1 MARSYPPRVRVKR
14 RANGTLYLWWT
25 EGGKTRR
32 ESARTAKHA
41 DAEQLAREKEL
52 ELASVSWARPRR
64 VSFHQAARTWLED
77 RSAARYGLDPKTLR
91 GYRAMVDLV
100 LEAAPR
106 GLRADQV
113 SPAHVR
119 DLLGRLEER
128 GLAPVTIRRYH
139 VALSMLFRW
148 LQRQGSVSR
157 NPVGAVDPPRVPA
170 STRRAAGAAEVNA
183 IQAAAAAELLEP
195 RRRAAQKR
203 QAQTVADLV
212 TALWFSGLRSIEAFR
227 LTWEDVDLDRAT
239 WTIRSPKNKG
249 GTVVLP
255 VHREVGAMLRRR
267 RLLGQP
273 GPFQGP
279 GDREAW
285 RKFKARHPE
294 LEQRHLHA
302 LRHSF
307 VTRMVETGNLAAAR
321 HTARHRTPEM
331 TDLYTHVGPETFRAA
346 LEALG

>member
-25 EGGKTRR
+25 EHGKTRK
-32 ESARTAKHA
+32 ESARTNKVGDA
-41 DAEQLAREKEL
+41 DRLAREKEL

-64 VSFHQAARTWLED
+64 VTFHQAVCTWFED
-77 RSAARYGLDPKTLR
+77 RSAPRYGLDPKTLR
-91 GYRAMVDLV
+91 GYRAAVELV
-100 LEAAPR
+100 LDTAPR

-119 DLLGRLEER
+119 ELMGSLEER
-128 GLAPVTIRRYH
+128 GLAAVTIRRYH
-139 VALSMLFRW
+139 VALSMIFHW

-157 NPVGAVDPPRVPA
+157 NPVTAVDPPRVPA
-170 STRRAAGAAEVNA
+170 STRTAASSEEFQAILDAAGAE
-183 IQAAAAAELLEP
+183 QANP
-195 RRRAAQKR
+195 SRRASQKR

-212 TALWFSGLRSIEAFR
+212 TALWFSGLRSIEALR
-227 LTWEDVDLDRAT
+227 LTWADVDLDRVT
-239 WTIRSPKNKG
+239 WTIRSPRNKG

-255 VHREVGAMLRRR
+255 VHREVVTMLRRR
-267 RLLGQP
+267 RLLGQA

-285 RKFKARHPE
+285 RKFKVRNPE

-321 HTARHRTPEM
+321 HTGRHRTPEM

-346 LEALG
+346 LEAL